1 MQHKRH
7 LTLFLTFLFIFKHCE
22 CVNKFVI
29 KCFWLFKCISMNAH
43 LMITSVLSIT
53 NLSSVDQRVLTSLS
67 LYCKAHCVCL
77 HNSPPSFSLRVSL
90 RIWQLTGCSSE
101 MYKAE
106 LFYSKTGWNTLY
118 LSSYER
124 RDVNW
129 MLAAVLEAKLQLWE
143 KEKSRQMRDRFRIRM
158 TSSYANATLKF
169 LLYAIVWDI
178 CTKNRVKQES
188 HYRFPGGGG
197 ILCACKNKTF
207 LMTWTEK
214 WWEERRRRSSTYANL
229 FGLETVWRIFLLVV
243 LEELKLLIHQSRY
256 QWGWQ
261 PTRFWRVH
269 TLVHLH
275 RMHIALI
282 LKKLTPKTVAGGG
295 STVDT
300 WRLEWNWRIFRDMK

>member
-1 MQHKRH
+1 
-7 LTLFLTFLFIFKHCE
+7 
-22 CVNKFVI
+22 
-29 KCFWLFKCISMNAH
+29 
-43 LMITSVLSIT
+43 
-53 NLSSVDQRVLTSLS
+53 
-67 LYCKAHCVCL
+67 
-77 HNSPPSFSLRVSL
+77 
-90 RIWQLTGCSSE
+90 
-101 MYKAE
+101 
-106 LFYSKTGWNTLY
+106 
-118 LSSYER
+118 
-124 RDVNW
+124 
-129 MLAAVLEAKLQLWE
+129 MLAAVFEAKLQLWE

-269 TLVHLH
+269 TLVL
-275 RMHIALI
+275 AQNAYCTN
-282 LKKLTPKTVAGGG
+282 LKEVDAQNSCRWGVNSRYLEIRVKLTH
-295 STVDT
+295 
-300 WRLEWNWRIFRDMK
+300 F